1 MRINVTYPA
10 DYPPVEVSGP
20 NLKLARLLNNDLA
33 AVKSETTAIHQ
44 YLYQAWMLEGSRT
57 ELSTTLSDI
66 ARVEMHHMRILG
78 RLIVLL
84 GGSPRFFSYPPGRV
98 LPWNGKMVNYDKDI
112 RHILAAD
119 ISDEELAYQA
129 YTQQA
134 KTTKDEKVAANL
146 TRIAQDEKLHKAVF
160 EKFLQDL

>member
-1 MRINVTYPA
+1 
-10 DYPPVEVSGP
+10 
-20 NLKLARLLNNDLA
+20 
-33 AVKSETTAIHQ
+33 
-44 YLYQAWMLEGSRT
+44 
-57 ELSTTLSDI
+57 
-66 ARVEMHHMRILG
+66 MRILG

-146 TRIAQDEKLHKAVF
+146 TRMAQDEKLHKAVF

>member
-1 MRINVTYPA
+1 MSINVTYPA

-20 NLKLARLLNNDLA
+20 NLRLARLLNNDLA

-44 YLYQAWMLEGSRT
+44 YLYQAWILGESRP
-57 ELSTTLSDI
+57 ELSATLSDI

-78 RLIVLL
+78 QLIVLL
-84 GGSPRFFSYPPGRV
+84 GGSPRFFSYPSGRV
-98 LPWNGKMVNYDKDI
+98 LPWNGKMINYDKDI
-112 RHILAAD
+112 RHILTAD
-119 ISDEELAYQA
+119 ICDEELAYQA

-134 KTTKDEKVAANL
+134 KTIKDEKAAANL